1 MGSSV
6 SKGGNPSKKGSRYI
20 ALFLVRNSREQ
31 DAQLRHNIP
40 LEGNAGTTN
49 TIPLYTGCR
58 NILSIYLQVRK
69 KNFLQEEKPAREAE
83 RYSYDTRS
91 LSLLPVTTSHA

>member
-1 MGSSV
+1 MGNSV
-6 SKGGNPSKKGSRYI
+6 SKGEPFERRL
-20 ALFLVRNSREQ
+20 ALNCLVLGRNSREQ

-40 LEGNAGTTN
+40 LEGNAGTIN
-49 TIPLYTGCR
+49 AIPLYTGCR
-58 NILSIYLQVRK
+58 NILGIYLRVRK

-91 LSLLPVTTSHA
+91 LSLLPVPTSHA

>member
-1 MGSSV
+1 VLGR
-6 SKGGNPSKKGSRYI
+6 K
-20 ALFLVRNSREQ
+20 SREQ

-40 LEGNAGTTN
+40 LEGNAGTSN

-58 NILSIYLQVRK
+58 NILGIYLRARK
-69 KNFLQEEKPAREAE
+69 KNSLQEEKPAREVV

-91 LSLLPVTTSHA
+91 I